1 MWGVTGGMA
10 VGLMQVGYALLA
22 AAYGGYVALLL
33 GRGGLGRPVQA
44 LALVH
49 PSAAIATT
57 AWGLLA
63 LVGLHGGLPWV
74 WQSAV
79 MLDEIRY
86 AAWIVFML
94 LLTTPTDSATVSAWR
109 RGLRFV
115 LPVALVV
122 VGIGAGLIAAA
133 AASPAGPAIRV
144 LLACQLAW
152 AVLGLVL
159 VEQLFRNQ
167 SDSSRW
173 AAKPLC
179 LGLGAMFGYDV
190 YLFSQAL
197 MFGAFDVD
205 ALGARPFVH
214 AAAVPLLATALRRQ
228 SKEPG
233 RLRVSKS
240 AAFYSASLVLVGAY
254 LLLVA
259 AAGYYVRYFGGS
271 WGGALQVALL
281 TVALLLLSALLLSG
295 AQRARLRVFL
305 GKHFFRYRYDYRV
318 EWLRFTAMLSSRA
331 TPQEVGGLVV
341 RGLADMAESPA
352 GALWFKVSADEGY
365 TQAAAW
371 NLARSTQAEPL
382 DSVLCRFMREREWIV
397 DLRSVRTGRS
407 GRDEAQSVPPWLGQ
421 LPSAWLVIPLLAG
434 PEMLGF
440 VVLAEPRAPMELNW
454 EVRDLLKTAARQAA
468 AFLAQIHA
476 AEALVEA
483 RKFEAFNRMSAFVV
497 HDLKNIVTQL
507 SLMLK
512 NAERHRDNPEFQQD
526 MLVTV
531 GSSLERMK
539 QLMVQLR
546 EGGRPSGATLGV
558 ELAPIVQRLQ
568 AGAAQRGRSLD
579 IDIRDRVAT
588 RGQEQRLERVIG
600 HVVQNALDAT
610 SESGNVWLRLSQD
623 AGQALLVVG
632 DSGVGMSDEF
642 VRTQLYRP
650 FVTTKASGMGIG
662 SYESLQYLRELG
674 GNIAVDSEVG
684 RGTLVTLSMPLFHSQ
699 DDSVMREPHPE

>member
-1 MWGVTGGMA
+1 MWGASSGIA
-10 VGLMQVGYALLA
+10 VGLMEAGYAVLA
-22 AAYGGYVALLL
+22 AAYGVYVALLL
-33 GRGGLGRPVQA
+33 LGRVLARPVQLLA
-44 LALVH
+44 LAH
-49 PSAAIATT
+49 IGAAVATS

-63 LVGLHGGLPWV
+63 LAGLQGSLPGV
-74 WQSAV
+74 WQSGLV
-79 MLDEIRY
+79 LDEVRY
-86 AAWIVFML
+86 AAWIALML
-94 LLTTPTDSATVSAWR
+94 LLTTPAHRSTKSAWR
-109 RGLRFV
+109 RASRFA
-115 LPVALVV
+115 LPIVLVV
-122 VGIGAGLIAAA
+122 VGVGAALLVTVGHRAV
-133 AASPAGPAIRV
+133 GPAIRV

-167 SDSSRW
+167 SDSARW

-214 AAAVPLLATALRRQ
+214 AAAVPLLALALRRQ
-228 SKEPG
+228 SEGPG

-259 AAGYYVRYFGGS
+259 GAGYYVRYFGGS

-281 TVALLLLSALLLSG
+281 AVALLLLSALLLSG

-318 EWLRFTAMLSSRA
+318 EWLRFTAMLSSKA
-331 TPQEVGGLVV
+331 TPQEVGSLVV

-352 GALWFKVSADEGY
+352 GALWFKVPAEGY
-365 TQAAAW
+365 MQAAAW
-371 NLARSTQAEPL
+371 NMLRSTQSEPIE
-382 DSVLCRFMREREWIV
+382 SALCRFMREREWIV

-407 GRDEAQSVPPWLGQ
+407 GRDEARIVPPWLAQ
-421 LPSAWLVIPLLAG
+421 LPSAWLVIPLLVG
-434 PEMLGF
+434 QELLGF
-440 VVLAEPRAPMELNW
+440 VVLAEPRASMELNW

-483 RKFEAFNRMSAFVV
+483 RKFESFNRMSAFVV

-526 MLVTV
+526 MLLTV

-539 QLMVQLR
+539 QMMVQLR
-546 EGGRPSGATLGV
+546 EGERPAGATLGV

-568 AGAAQRGRSLD
+568 ASAARRGRSLD
-579 IDIRDRVAT
+579 IEIRDRVAT

-610 SESGNVWLRLSQD
+610 AASGKVWLRLSQD

-632 DSGVGMSDEF
+632 DSGVGMTDEF
-642 VRTQLYRP
+642 VRTQLFRP

-674 GNIAVDSEVG
+674 GNIVVDSEVG
-684 RGTLVTLSMPLFHSQ
+684 RGTVVTLSMPLFHSHN
-699 DDSVMREPHPE
+699 DSVMHVPRQA